1 MAEMSMNKAIHGAV
15 RRDLRRFV
23 DALGAFP
30 PGDTQRAK
38 QLHTAWSNFAD
49 QLHHHHT
56 DEHAIAWP
64 ALVAVGVPRDTIATM
79 DEEHEAM
86 AAALDEAG
94 TAMERLSRAPN
105 VGESRAALTAVKRL
119 RDVTVAHLDHEEAE
133 IEPVLLA
140 KHDTPE
146 MKAMGREFGKVS
158 PMRGGRFF
166 AWVLDGASPQE
177 RATVRGEVPGPV
189 LAIIGGI
196 FGLGYR
202 RRIAP
207 VWR

>member
-30 PGDTQRAK
+30 PGDTARAK
-38 QLHTAWSNFAD
+38 QLHAAWSNFAD

-64 ALVAVGVPRDTIATM
+64 ALVSVGVPRDTISTM

-94 TAMERLSRAPN
+94 AAMERLSRAPN
-105 VGESRAALTAVKRL
+105 VGESRAALAAVKQL
-119 RDVTVAHLDHEEAE
+119 RDGHRR
-133 IEPVLLA
+133 P
-140 KHDTPE
+140 P
-146 MKAMGREFGKVS
+146 R
-158 PMRGGRFF
+158 PRGGGDR
-166 AWVLDGASPQE
+166 AGAAGQARQPRAEGDGARVRQGQPGAGRTLLRVGPRRRLAR
-177 RATVRGEVPGPV
+177 RAGGVKGEVPGPV

-202 RRIAP
+202 RRVAP
-207 VWR
+207 AWR

>member
-23 DALGAFP
+23 DALAAFP
-30 PGDTQRAK
+30 PGDTGRAK
-38 QLHTAWSNFAD
+38 QLHTAWTNFAD

-64 ALVAVGVPRDTIATM
+64 ALVAVGVPRDVISTM
-79 DEEHEAM
+79 DEEHDAM

-105 VGESRAALTAVKRL
+105 VGESRAALAAVKQL
-119 RDVTVAHLDHEEAE
+119 QAVTVAHLDHEEAE

-158 PMRGGRFF
+158 PVRGGRFF

-177 RATVRGEVPGPV
+177 QAAIRGEVPGPV
-189 LAIIGGI
+189 LAIIGGV

-202 RRIAP
+202 RRVAP
-207 VWR
+207 AWR

>member
-1 MAEMSMNKAIHGAV
+1 MVEMSMNKAIHGAV

-23 DALGAFP
+23 DALTAFP
-30 PGDTQRAK
+30 PGDTGRAR

-64 ALVAVGVPRDTIATM
+64 ALAAVGVPREVIATM
-79 DEEHEAM
+79 DAEHDTM
-86 AAALDEAG
+86 AAALEEAG
-94 TAMERLSRAPN
+94 TAMERLSRAPG
-105 VGESRAALTAVKRL
+105 VEESRTALAAMKRL
-119 RDVTVAHLDHEEAE
+119 QEVTVAHLDHEEAE

-166 AWVLDGASPQE
+166 AWVLDGATPQE
-177 RATVRGEVPGPV
+177 QAAVRGEVPGPV
-189 LAIIGGI
+189 LAIIGGL

-202 RRIAP
+202 RRVAP

>member
-23 DALGAFP
+23 DALADFQ
-30 PGDTQRAK
+30 PGDTRRAK
-38 QLHTAWSNFAD
+38 RLHAAWTNFQD
-49 QLHHHHT
+49 QLHHHHR

-64 ALVAVGVPRDTIATM
+64 ALAAVGVPHETIATM
-79 DEEHEAM
+79 DAEHDAM
-86 AAALDEAG
+86 AAALDEADA
-94 TAMERLSRAPN
+94 AMERLSRAPN
-105 VGESRAALTAVKRL
+105 VGESRAALAAVKRL
-119 RDVTVAHLDHEEAE
+119 QTVTVDHLDHEEAE

-166 AWVLDGASPQE
+166 AWVLDGATPQE
-177 RATVRGEVPGPV
+177 QAAVRGEVPGPV

-202 RRIAP
+202 RRVAP